1 MGVQRQVEKPSPRPD
16 ESRQDHDDRRPEDE
30 RDQPIVAPSSKQDE
44 PADDEQEDE
53 DEDEGALT
61 DPEAEPGKPI

>member
-1 MGVQRQVEKPSPRPD
+1 MGVQRQVEKASPRPD
-16 ESRQDHDDRRPEDE
+16 ESRQDQHDQRPEAD
-30 RDQPIVAPSSKQDE
+30 RDQPIVAPSNEQFE

-53 DEDEGALT
+53 DEDEGDLT